1 MKHIFIISIL
11 FSALAVLPDR
21 AYAQQL
27 PANAVAS
34 SYMEQAANHIEWR
47 TDHIE
52 QAELC
57 CMKQADCHGVQDVE
71 AAVTGGAL
79 MRNRRGDM
87 VDSKAWRQHRALKAT
102 AWTSLGLGI
111 ASLAGGVLWTVI
123 DYDSNGR
130 LKNAN
135 AESAL
140 VAAGAALTVGSIPL
154 FCIAHHK
161 RTRAYRLSM
170 QVSEAPV
177 NTVDGG
183 QRNSHCVGL
192 CLNF

>member
-1 MKHIFIISIL
+1 MKHTFIISIL
-11 FSALAVLPDR
+11 FSALAALPDS

-52 QAELC
+52 QTELC
-57 CMKQADCHGVQDVE
+57 YIEQSDSHGVQGMQT
-71 AAVTGGAL
+71 AVTDGTL

-87 VDSKAWRQHRALKAT
+87 VDSKAWRQHRALKTT
-102 AWTSLGLGI
+102 AWASLGLGI

-140 VAAGAALTVGSIPL
+140 VAAGAVLTVGSIPL

-161 RTRAYRLSM
+161 RKKAYRLSM
-170 QVSEAPV
+170 QVSEVPV
-177 NTVDGG
+177 NTVDGA
-183 QRNSHCVGL
+183 QRDSHCVGL

>member
-1 MKHIFIISIL
+1 MKHTFIISIL
-11 FSALAVLPDR
+11 FSALAVLPDS

-27 PANAVAS
+27 PANAVAG

-57 CMKQADCHGVQDVE
+57 CMKQADSHGVQDVE

-79 MRNRRGDM
+79 MRNRHGDM

-111 ASLAGGVLWTVI
+111 ASLAGGVLW
-123 DYDSNGR
+123 
-130 LKNAN
+130 K
-135 AESAL
+135 AEECQCR
-140 VAAGAALTVGSIPL
+140 VGS
-154 FCIAHHK
+154 
-161 RTRAYRLSM
+161 
-170 QVSEAPV
+170 
-177 NTVDGG
+177 GG
-183 QRNSHCVGL
+183 RRCGTYSRQHTALLHSAS
-192 CLNF
+192 

>member
-1 MKHIFIISIL
+1 MKHSFIISIL
-11 FSALAVLPDR
+11 FSALAALPDR

-27 PANAVAS
+27 LANAVAD
-34 SYMEQAANHIEWR
+34 SYMEQAANHIERR
-47 TDHIE
+47 TDHVE

-57 CMKQADCHGVQDVE
+57 YMKQADSHGVQGMRI
-71 AAVTGGAL
+71 AVTDGTL
-79 MRNRRGDM
+79 IRNRRGDM
-87 VDSKAWRQHRALKAT
+87 VNSKAWRQHRALKAT

-130 LKNAN
+130 QKNAN

-170 QVSEAPV
+170 QVSEVPV

-183 QRNSHCVGL
+183 QRDSHCVGL

>member
-1 MKHIFIISIL
+1 MKHTFIISIL
-11 FSALAVLPDR
+11 FSALAALPDS

-27 PANAVAS
+27 PANAVAD
-34 SYMEQAANHIEWR
+34 SYMEQAANHIERR
-47 TDHIE
+47 TDHVE

-57 CMKQADCHGVQDVE
+57 CMKQADSHGVQGMQT
-71 AAVTGGAL
+71 AVTGGAL
-79 MRNRRGDM
+79 MRNRHGDM
-87 VDSKAWRQHRALKAT
+87 VNSKAWRQHRALKAT

-183 QRNSHCVGL
+183 QRNSHCVSL

>member
-1 MKHIFIISIL
+1 MKHTFIISIL
-11 FSALAVLPDR
+11 FSALAALPDS

-27 PANAVAS
+27 PANAVAG
-34 SYMEQAANHIEWR
+34 SYMEQAANHIERR
-47 TDHIE
+47 TDHVE

-57 CMKQADCHGVQDVE
+57 CMKQADSHGVQDVE
-71 AAVTGGAL
+71 VAVTDGTL

-87 VDSKAWRQHRALKAT
+87 VDSKAWRQHRALKTT
-102 AWTSLGLGI
+102 AWASLGLGI

-140 VAAGAALTVGSIPL
+140 VAAGAVLTVGSIPL

-170 QVSEAPV
+170 QVSEVPV

>member
-1 MKHIFIISIL
+1 MKHTFIISIL

-27 PANAVAS
+27 LANAVAD

-52 QAELC
+52 QTELC
-57 CMKQADCHGVQDVE
+57 YIEQSDSHGVQGMQT
-71 AAVTGGAL
+71 AVTDGTL

-87 VDSKAWRQHRALKAT
+87 VDSKAWRQHRALKTT
-102 AWTSLGLGI
+102 AWASLGLGI

-140 VAAGAALTVGSIPL
+140 VAAGAVLTVGSIPL

-170 QVSEAPV
+170 QVSEVPV

-183 QRNSHCVGL
+183 QRDSHCVGL

>member
-1 MKHIFIISIL
+1 MKHTFIISIL
-11 FSALAVLPDR
+11 FSALAALPDS

-27 PANAVAS
+27 PANAVAD

-52 QAELC
+52 QTEIRYIE
-57 CMKQADCHGVQDVE
+57 QADSHGVQGMQT
-71 AAVTGGAL
+71 AVTDGTL

-140 VAAGAALTVGSIPL
+140 VAAGAVLTVGSIPL

-161 RTRAYRLSM
+161 RKKAYRLSM
-170 QVSEAPV
+170 QVSEVPV

>member
-11 FSALAVLPDR
+11 FSALAALPDS
-21 AYAQQL
+21 ACAQQL
-27 PANAVAS
+27 LAYAVAD
-34 SYMEQAANHIEWR
+34 SYMEQTANHIERR
-47 TDHIE
+47 TGHIE
-52 QAELC
+52 QTEFRY
-57 CMKQADCHGVQDVE
+57 MEQVDNRIVQGMQT
-71 AAVTGGAL
+71 AATDGTL
-79 MRNRRGDM
+79 MRNRRGDI
-87 VDSKAWRQHRALKAT
+87 VDSRAWRQHRALKAT

-111 ASLAGGVLWTVI
+111 ASLAGGLLWTVI
-123 DYDSNGR
+123 DYGTDEKQNNS
-130 LKNAN
+130 N

-140 VAAGAALTVGSIPL
+140 VAAGAVLTVGSIPL

-170 QVSEAPV
+170 QVSEMSV